1 MPDNRIMLDIDGLEK
16 LLAKRAQASQNA
28 RASQSARGALSP
40 QNTQNAQGALSPK
53 EQEKLQNIIES
64 LRAHKAQIDSAYKYA
79 ACAYAA
85 YAGLDDYMSGRFS
98 RFGTIDSVQK
108 SANATPNTAL
118 DAILTP
124 AQLES
129 FERLTPAQ
137 KALFAA
143 LIRRPNM
150 KGDKIII
157 GGFSPRLWSEALA
170 VARDFEVVKHIN
182 ERCAESRGGF
192 KATLFKDNSQSA
204 PNAQSYVLAL
214 AGTDAPSPNIFNDEI
229 DIKDLCADV
238 SLALKRLPHAQ
249 FESMINFYYR
259 IKSEIFAGV
268 KVDSWD
274 LDSGSTQ
281 KGENLGMRNLDSS
294 VAQKGE
300 NPSAQDLDSGAP
312 INPATSLTAINL
324 TPISLTIVGHSLG
337 GYLAQ
342 IFALVFA
349 EDISGVYTY
358 QAPGAGDFYREF
370 LGVKTWRR
378 YASGGAI
385 ERHLYQAY
393 ENLSFARKRAAEAK
407 VRGKVFHL
415 NTASSAHHW
424 RNSFIFGNFI
434 EEFGRKIQGARFYAN
449 VGSSGNRHHPSYPLL
464 ALQRLE
470 NALRDLESKNIL

>member
-16 LLAKRAQASQNA
+16 LLAKRAQTP
-28 RASQSARGALSP
+28 QSTREPRGAQTP
-40 QNTQNAQGALSPK
+40 RNALGALSPK
-53 EQEKLQNIIES
+53 EQEKLQNIAES
-64 LRAHKAQIDSAYKYA
+64 LRAHKAQIDSMYKYA

-85 YAGLDDYMSGRFS
+85 YAGLDDYMSGQFS
-98 RFGTIDSVQK
+98 QFVTIDSVQK
-108 SANATPNTAL
+108 DAPNVALNTAL
-118 DAILTP
+118 NTILTP
-124 AQLES
+124 TQLES

-137 KALFAA
+137 KALFTA
-143 LIRRPNM
+143 LIRRPNI

-157 GGFSPRLWSEALA
+157 GGFSPRLWGEALA
-170 VARDFEVVKHIN
+170 VARDFEVVEHIN

-192 KATLFKDNSQSA
+192 KATLFKDLSQSA

-238 SLALKRLPHAQ
+238 SLAFKRLPHAQ

-259 IKSEIFAGV
+259 IKEEIFAGI
-268 KVDSWD
+268 KGDSGD
-274 LDSGSTQ
+274 LDSSAAQ
-281 KGENLGMRNLDSS
+281 KDENLGT
-294 VAQKGE
+294 
-300 NPSAQDLDSGAP
+300 P
-312 INPATSLTAINL
+312 INPAINL
-324 TPISLTIVGHSLG
+324 TPINLTIVGHSLG

-358 QAPGAGDFYREF
+358 QAPGASDFYREF
-370 LGVKTWRR
+370 LGIKTWRR
-378 YASGGAI
+378 YENGGAI

>member
-16 LLAKRAQASQNA
+16 LLAKRAQMPQNT
-28 RASQSARGALSP
+28 RHSQS
-40 QNTQNAQGALSPK
+40 TQNAQGALSQK

-64 LRAHKAQIDSAYKYA
+64 LRTHKAQIDSAYKYA

-98 RFGTIDSVQK
+98 RFATIGDIQK
-108 SANATPNTAL
+108 PANATLSTASNT
-118 DAILTP
+118 ILTP

-137 KALFAA
+137 KALFTA
-143 LIRRPNM
+143 LIRRPNI

-157 GGFSPRLWSEALA
+157 GGFSPRLWGEALA

-192 KATLFKDNSQSA
+192 KATLFKDISQSA

-214 AGTDAPSPNIFNDEI
+214 AGTDAPNPNIFNDEI

-259 IKSEIFAGV
+259 IKSEAFSGI
-268 KVDSWD
+268 KVDS
-274 LDSGSTQ
+274 
-281 KGENLGMRNLDSS
+281 RVLDSS
-294 VAQKGE
+294 VARQIRE
-300 NPSAQDLDSGAP
+300 NLGARDLDSNMAYQTRDLDFGAP

-324 TPISLTIVGHSLG
+324 TPINLIIAGHSLG

-342 IFALVFA
+342 LFALVFA

-358 QAPGAGDFYREF
+358 QAPGASDFYREF
-370 LGVKTWRR
+370 LGIKTWCR
-378 YASGGAI
+378 YKNGSAI
-385 ERHLYQAY
+385 ERHLFRAY
-393 ENLSFARKRAAEAK
+393 ESLSFARKRAAEAK

-470 NALRDLESKNIL
+470 NALRDLESKIL